1 MMVTKEKEQTEVN
14 TKVIEKNKPKV
25 FEKSC
30 PYCDKPFYSLSEKQ
44 LLFNYTSHIGSC
56 KFKNDKKKKVED
68 KLK

>member
-1 MMVTKEKEQTEVN
+1 MVTEKEKAEG
-14 TKVIEKNKPKV
+14 KSKPEV

-56 KFKNDKKKKVED
+56 KFKNDKKKNLEAKKE
-68 KLK
+68 